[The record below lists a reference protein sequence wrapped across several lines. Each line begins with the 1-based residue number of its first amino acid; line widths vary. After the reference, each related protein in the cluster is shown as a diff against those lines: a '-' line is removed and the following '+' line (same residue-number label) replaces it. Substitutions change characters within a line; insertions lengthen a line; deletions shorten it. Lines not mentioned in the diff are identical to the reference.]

1 MKRLMV
7 IVFII
12 FGSFLT
18 FSLYRTFAYDTS
30 VVEEVPSTTDLEYT
44 FKIGNSSIKQIT
56 VDSGETKYYDIV
68 LGNPNNA
75 KISYS
80 VYYEMVNPS
89 TKPDDYKIEYT
100 SKSTGDSTGI
110 VNNNGN
116 ITLNIVVTNT
126 SSSAVT
132 VKIGSVAGYVNGGEL
147 TLGSGQVVI
156 PKKVTASEYVM
167 SLDDGTTGDS
177 GSGVYK
183 VHHDAIPADSSA
195 TGNEIKQTTDY
206 RYYGAS
212 PNNYVC
218 LDNSTGTCE
227 DRHLYRIIGSIYE
240 ENSGTNI
247 LKVIKSTYLTDGTTS
262 RFSWDTDDED
272 STLAT
277 PILYTKLLVADY
289 ALVPCSSI
297 WSADNFGIS
306 NGSTLMKLLNNV
318 WLQNSMAYYYNNA
331 FYSITESGDL
341 TKKISI
347 DFETTGLSDNAKNCI
362 NRNSMYYLGLH
373 TDSDVYVNDIY
384 LKEHS
389 NVTLDGGAKYWNG
402 TVGLVY
408 ASDYGYAA
416 GQKCVTEENIK
427 SSTYS
432 CNSNNWLSSTN
443 TIWTISPSS
452 KDEVWL
458 IGWSSFTSGTNPYLK
473 SMKASGNP
481 YMSGDRLGVVHP
493 VFYLDKDVVI
503 TSGTGTSSDP
513 YLLSK

>member
-1 MKRLMV
+1 MKKLIV
-7 IVFII
+7 IIFII
-12 FGSFLT
+12 FGAFLT
-18 FSLYRTFAYDTS
+18 FGLYRTFAYDTS

-56 VDSGETKYYDIV
+56 VDSGETRYYDIV

-80 VYYEMVNPS
+80 VYYEMVSPS

-100 SKSTGDSTGI
+100 SKSTGNSTGI

-126 SSSAVT
+126 SSNAVT
-132 VKIGSVAGYVNGGEL
+132 VKVGTVAGYVKGGEL
-147 TLGSGQVVI
+147 ALNSGQVVI
-156 PKKVTASEYVM
+156 PKKVTASDYIM

-183 VHHDAIPADSSA
+183 VHHDAIPAESSA
-195 TGNEIKQTTDY
+195 TGKVIEEIDDY
-206 RYYGAS
+206 RYYGSS

-240 ENSGTNI
+240 ENSGVNL

-277 PILYTKLLVADY
+277 PMLYTKLLAADY
-289 ALVPCSSI
+289 AFVPCSSI

-306 NGSTLMKLLNNV
+306 NGSTLMRLLNNV
-318 WLQNSMAYYYNNA
+318 WLQNSMAYYYNK
-331 FYSITESGDL
+331 YGSDT
-341 TKKISI
+341 TKKSI
-347 DFETTGLSDNAKNCI
+347 NFKTMGLSNDAKRYI
-362 NRNSMYYLGLH
+362 NKNSMYYLGSH
-373 TDSDVYVNDIY
+373 TTSDEYVNDIY
-384 LKEHS
+384 IRERS
-389 NVTLDGGAKYWNG
+389 NVTISGSATYWNG
-402 TVGLVY
+402 TVGLMY
-408 ASDYGYAA
+408 ASDYGYTS
-416 GQKCVTEENIK
+416 GTKCTTEENIK
-427 SSTYS
+427 SNTYS
-432 CNSNNWLSSTN
+432 CNSNNWLSSTK
-443 TIWTISPSS
+443 TEWTISSLS
-452 KDEVWL
+452 ESQVWV
-458 IGWSSFTSGTNPYLK
+458 INTIDNNTYLYG
-473 SMKASGNP
+473 MDASGNIWA
-481 YMSGDRLGVVHP
+481 YYHGDFMGIVRP
-493 VFYLDKDVVI
+493 VFYLSSDVVI

-513 YLLSK
+513 YIISK